1 MTQLALRLPDSL
13 HTRAKALAQQDNTSL
28 NQFITMAIAE
38 KVAALETHAFFR
50 ERAARGDLS
59 KLDAILA
66 GGPDAPPLPGDE
78 L

>member
-1 MTQLALRLPDSL
+1 MISITLQLPDSL

-28 NQFITMAIAE
+28 NQFITMAVAE